1 MSLSTMDVLR
11 GEPRIAPGAHW
22 YAAYTCANH
31 EKRVAEQLVNR
42 GIESFLPLYE
52 AVRRWSDRRVKLQV
66 PLFPGYVFVRMPL
79 CERLRVLQLNGV
91 ARLVGF
97 GEKPV
102 PLPEDEIEGLRRGW
116 RCDVKMEPHPY
127 LNEGHR
133 VRIMR
138 GPLAGMEGVLLRK
151 KPSFRLVLSIDLIMR
166 SVAVE
171 VDAVDIR
178 PILPVVPGR
187 ADVGDRGILAKR

>member
-1 MSLSTMDVLR
+1 MDVLR
-11 GEPRIAPGAHW
+11 EDARSAAAAHW

-31 EKRVAEQLVNR
+31 EKRVAEQLASR

-52 AVRRWSDRRVKLQV
+52 AVRRWTDRRVKLRL

-79 CERLRVLQLNGV
+79 TERLRVLQLSGV

-102 PLPEDEIEGLRRGW
+102 ALPEHEIDGLRRGW
-116 RCDVKMEPHPY
+116 QGDVTMEPHPY

-133 VRIMR
+133 VRILR
-138 GPLAGMEGVLLRK
+138 GPLAGIEGVLLRK
-151 KPSFRLVLSIDLIMR
+151 KNSLRLVLSIDLIMR

-171 VDAVDIR
+171 VDAADIR
-178 PILPVVPGR
+178 SIHSVVPR
-187 ADVGDRGILAKR
+187 LAETGDRRLFLAKS